1 MKTDQ
6 QSLAH
11 DLYFQTNK
19 TQQEIAD
26 ILGVHRHTVRLWI
39 KKNRWDEMKAAARQM
54 PSLILQSVYTHF
66 NAVNDKI
73 FSRDE
78 ADRCP
83 TMQEVSMLHKLLTM
97 TKSIE
102 KKHTGA
108 YLEAFQELQ
117 LFLFNRDEKLAMQ
130 LREHIADYA
139 RGTLGDKEFMARKK
153 RKNNVLEVVANLG
166 REELRAQKE
175 ENNVNS
181 TCHPEPA
188 EGEQECTENVTFC
201 NNATPAAQH
210 ISNHVETQNCESPLA
225 RNNVQTMD
233 QKSTENV
240 QFCIE
245 KVQPATTS
253 SNTSKAFTVAA
264 NGKITAPQD
273 SEKSCTKSNS
283 ETCHP
288 ELAEGVT
295 FSHEGQAIPG
305 TQHNS
310 SPLGVGGV
318 MALPPHMR
326 PSPFIVG
333 DTVWILHPDHLD
345 SRLDTCGNP
354 WGPIKM
360 NYTIRYYPDIDP
372 ATTKAA

>member
-97 TKSIE
+97 TRSIE

-175 ENNVNS
+175 ENNSGVPHFQS
-181 TCHPEPA
+181 
-188 EGEQECTENVTFC
+188 V
-201 NNATPAAQH
+201 ATPPTQS
-210 ISNHVETQNCESPLA
+210 ISNHVETQNFASPRA
-225 RNNVQTMD
+225 QHNVQPVE

-253 SNTSKAFTVAA
+253 SNTPKAFTVAA
-264 NGKITAPQD
+264 NGEITIPQG
-273 SEKSCTKSNS
+273 SEKSYTTSNS

-295 FSHEGQAIPG
+295 CSPEGQAIPG
-305 TQHNS
+305 TQHHS
-310 SPLGVGGV
+310 FSLGVGSV
-318 MALPPHMR
+318 MTLPPHMR

-333 DTVWILHPDHLD
+333 NTVWILHPDHLE
-345 SRLDTCGNP
+345 SKYDTYGNL
-354 WGPIKM
+354 WGPMKM
-360 NYTIRYYPDIDP
+360 SYTIRYYPDIDP
-372 ATTKAA
+372 ATNKAA